1 LACRLIGEAGRINVG
16 GFFECSLLGERNHSG
31 WVYHRPMAR
40 PLLAALTQYA
50 PRAGA
55 DPFAALR
62 DQVAEIVSTSTGLNL
77 AVLPEVHLYGG
88 SDVAVDGAGT
98 EGFNRRWSQMAPD
111 DPLIDLPIYSARIDP
126 TRWQPKG
133 SL

>member
-1 LACRLIGEAGRINVG
+1 M
-16 GFFECSLLGERNHSG
+16 CSLLAERNHSG

-40 PLLAALTQYA
+40 PLLAALTRYA

-55 DPFAALR
+55 DSFAALR

-77 AVLPEVHLYGG
+77 VVLPKVHLYGG
-88 SDVAVDGAGT
+88 SAVALDDAGT
-98 EGFNRRWSQMAPD
+98 EGLNRRRSQMALD
-111 DPLIDLPIYSARIDP
+111 DPLTDLPIYSAQIDP

>member
-1 LACRLIGEAGRINVG
+1 
-16 GFFECSLLGERNHSG
+16 
-31 WVYHRPMAR
+31 MAR
-40 PLLAALTQYA
+40 PLLAALTRYA

-55 DPFAALR
+55 DSFAALR

-77 AVLPEVHLYGG
+77 VVLPKVHLYGG
-88 SDVAVDGAGT
+88 SAVALDGAGT
-98 EGFNRRWSQMAPD
+98 EDINRRWSPTALD
-111 DPLIDLPIYSARIDP
+111 DPLTDLPIYSARIDP